1 MGLMTFQSIGRIP
14 SPNKSLSPLQRLL
27 HPTKLSR
34 FRMKEIKKMKLILF
48 SVNVKWHV
56 SQLHHTDSSHSEIE
70 RSVIGTSPGVEF
82 FTESHTQSTSHDIFH
97 SQAVFLKDG
106 IVFVFL
112 FLFRTLFSFQTLQH
126 LIPTYATHRTIM
138 LTTAIL
144 EQETNECYVSST
156 SKKS

>member
-1 MGLMTFQSIGRIP
+1 
-14 SPNKSLSPLQRLL
+14 
-27 HPTKLSR
+27 
-34 FRMKEIKKMKLILF
+34 MKLVLF
-48 SVNVKWHV
+48 SVDVKWYV
-56 SQLHHTDSSHSEIE
+56 SQLHHTDGSHSEIE

-112 FLFRTLFSFQTLQH
+112 VRTLFGFQTLHH
-126 LIPTYATHRTIM
+126 LIPTYATNRTKV

-144 EQETNECYVSST
+144 EQESSVCYVSST